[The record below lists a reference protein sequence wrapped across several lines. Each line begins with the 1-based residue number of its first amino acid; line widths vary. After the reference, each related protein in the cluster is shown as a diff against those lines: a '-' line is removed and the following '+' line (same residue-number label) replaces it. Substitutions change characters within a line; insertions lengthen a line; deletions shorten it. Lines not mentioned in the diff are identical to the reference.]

1 MLALVPFFVG
11 EHSDLLPGL
20 AARLAET
27 FGVTVDERP
36 PRFDPELAFD
46 VSRGQYNSRILLGQ
60 LLHERRPPLGRVLG
74 VTGVDLFI
82 PVLTFVFGE
91 AQLDG
96 AAAVV
101 STHRLASERYGLP
114 PSSGLLRQRLN
125 REAVHEVGHTYGLV
139 HCHAARCVMRSST
152 YVEEIDLK
160 EARFCARCLTEV
172 RRAAGR
178 PREPTARADDR
189 RGA

>member
-1 MLALVPFFVG
+1 VLELVPFFMG

-46 VSRGQYNSRILLGQ
+46 VSRGQYNSRVLLGQ
-60 LLHERRPPLGRVLG
+60 LLHERRPPFGRVLG

-114 PSSGLLRQRLN
+114 PSPRLLRQRLD

-160 EARFCARCLTEV
+160 DDRFCARCLADV
-172 RRAAGR
+172 RQAAPPAGA
-178 PREPTARADDR
+178 PTVPC
-189 RGA
+189 

>member
-1 MLALVPFFVG
+1 VLQIVPFFLG
-11 EHSDLLPGL
+11 EQADLVPGL

-27 FGVTVDERP
+27 FAMGVEP
-36 PRFDPELAFD
+36 HLPRFDPEMAFD

-60 LLHERRPPLGRVLG
+60 LLRDLPPPFTRVLG

-96 AAAVV
+96 QAAVV
-101 STHRLASERYGLP
+101 STYRLASERYGLA
-114 PSSGLLRQRLN
+114 PSLAQLRERLVK
-125 REAVHEVGHTYGLV
+125 EAVHEMGHTCGLL
-139 HCHAARCVMRSST
+139 HCHAARCVMASST

-160 EARFCARCLTEV
+160 SDRFCGRCLEAV
-172 RRAAGR
+172 RAAGR
-178 PREPTARADDR
+178 PAAAAAAGPAGTA
-189 RGA
+189 